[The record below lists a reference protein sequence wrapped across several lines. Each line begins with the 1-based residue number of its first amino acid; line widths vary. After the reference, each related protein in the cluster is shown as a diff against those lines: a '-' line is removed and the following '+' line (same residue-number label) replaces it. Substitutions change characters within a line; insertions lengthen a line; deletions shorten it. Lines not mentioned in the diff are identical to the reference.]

1 MEETKN
7 MMCKI
12 LGLLLSFLPYTVYGM
27 EKSNFYINENLI
39 LNNNNKN
46 IIIDISGLK
55 QNNIEENLEKQ
66 EIVEIKP
73 KNLSQQ
79 FLDSLNHIDNLS
91 SQEGRKLFSSINK
104 LLETNEHLIL
114 LMSEKYKG
122 NDILDEKNLE
132 TIKKYSDVWAN
143 NSLKVK
149 LSDSPSFQ
157 EAKMSNK
164 EEYNP
169 EHILN
174 LSNTEFAWSE
184 NIWESEIIDLS
195 SCVETTFFE
204 QKTEKLELG
213 FRCGSGQVPRFLV
226 IAHELL
232 HYLHFLENPIQYK
245 LDRTNTD
252 KSYHPS
258 IKNLNR
264 DVRWRISEEERTLI
278 GRFDFPDDISE
289 FSLRFKEELPIRYA
303 YQGKDQHFYEKCDDL
318 KDILPAKYTPK
329 YKDSFLFDEEKA
341 ENIFLSPE
349 AKTKL
354 FKKEEEVLLQNSGGG
369 FKLPAHLSKK
379 LKK

>member
-46 IIIDISGLK
+46 IIIDISELK
-55 QNNIEENLEKQ
+55 QNNIEENLGKE
-66 EIVEIKP
+66 EIFEIKP

-104 LLETNEHLIL
+104 LLETNEHLIV

-169 EHILN
+169 EHTLN
-174 LSNTEFAWSE
+174 LSYKEFEWSE
-184 NIWESEIIDLS
+184 NIWESEVIDLS
-195 SCVETTFFE
+195 SPVETTFFE
-204 QKTEKLELG
+204 LKPEKLELG

-252 KSYHPS
+252 KSYHHD
-258 IKNLNR
+258 IEHLDR
-264 DVRWRISEEERTLI
+264 DFRWRISEEERTLI
-278 GRFDFPDDISE
+278 GRAGFPGDISE
-289 FSLRFKEELPIRYA
+289 LSLRVKETLPIRYA
-303 YQGKDQHFYEKCDDL
+303 YQGREQHFYEKTCDL
-318 KDILPAKYTPK
+318 KNILPEKYLIESK
-329 YKDSFLFDEEKA
+329 CDFFFDEEKA
-341 ENIFLSPE
+341 KNKFLSTKE
-349 AKTKL
+349 KTKL
-354 FKKEEEVLLQNSGGG
+354 FEKDAQSLLENSGGG
-369 FKLPAHLSKK
+369 FKLPPHLAKK
-379 LKK
+379 FKK